1 MEHLLCIRQDCTY
14 STLFARTTHG
24 LDATVI
30 PIVTDKE
37 TEGTDVPQS
46 SHGHTAFH
54 GGPGILSHTTEP
66 ELWASCEHLQKA
78 CDRAIMYTFIF
89 FIIDK
94 YIIFSEIITI
104 LFYPILNNINIILR
118 FHKVEIYRKR
128 AQNFF

>member
-1 MEHLLCIRQDCTY
+1 MESLQSNLASEATANFMEHLLCIRQDCTY

-89 FIIDK
+89 FIIGSFKLIQRREDSVINSQIS
-94 YIIFSEIITI
+94 II
-104 LFYPILNNINIILR
+104 
-118 FHKVEIYRKR
+118 
-128 AQNFF
+128 